1 MDMEGQ
7 LQDCKKPLNMTLSS
21 VDSLES
27 LKFKLKIKFWVPGGG
42 GVEKIREPKNP
53 WGPKIVGP
61 KIFRKI

>member
-27 LKFKLKIKFWVPGGG
+27 LKFKLKIKFGCRGG
-42 GVEKIREPKNP
+42 EKIREPKNP